1 MRQVKHENE
10 DDSIGD
16 AMLALRTAMT
26 TNNIVLLGD
35 SVFDNAAYVGSGPD
49 VITQLR
55 SILPGGWSATLAA
68 VDGSVTGDV
77 IKQIRGIPR
86 AATHLIVS
94 AGGNDALSQA
104 GVLQEPVR
112 SVAEALEELAEL
124 RHEFQRSYRRMLEA
138 LLSAAKPLAISTI
151 YDPCYPEPRMQKV
164 ASTALNVFNDCI
176 IREAVSEGL
185 PVLDLRKICSETA
198 DYANPLEPGVPGG
211 RKIAA
216 AILNLVQVHDFAAH
230 RTVIYS

>member
-86 AATHLIVS
+86 TATHLIVS

-124 RHEFQRSYRRMLEA
+124 RHEFQRSYRPRQ
-138 LLSAAKPLAISTI
+138 I
-151 YDPCYPEPRMQKV
+151 YIGPTERRY
-164 ASTALNVFNDCI
+164 
-176 IREAVSEGL
+176 
-185 PVLDLRKICSETA
+185 
-198 DYANPLEPGVPGG
+198 VPIDERG
-211 RKIAA
+211 
-216 AILNLVQVHDFAAH
+216 
-230 RTVIYS
+230 